1 MTSPFTLRCCVLC
14 SLFSVAMSSSA
25 GPAAGLRLH
34 GNSQGQQHRSLL
46 VHAPKVDQKLVICN
60 GYASPKALDIMQVR
74 TRESLTQGK
83 PLAYKQ
89 CKDFSLPL
97 EEGDQL
103 DFKSGGLDVGTF
115 YATGLPK
122 SAASLLLIP
131 HRRSPHSV
139 GISFQSHAFADIKSP
154 QIAVIDA
161 YRGNSDKQ
169 TAAVKI
175 TEDMPA
181 SNDPKADEEGAIEE
195 ELKFNSVVSVNPGK
209 YQISLTSTGGDKP
222 TTIALNAADASK
234 YVVMRLGVEGEGGSG
249 GHYPQELVVF
259 PNSAS
264 RLSVTLISVVAVLFG
279 LCGAF

>member
-1 MTSPFTLRCCVLC
+1 MTSQFTLRCCILC
-14 SLFSVAMSSSA
+14 SLFSVAMSS
-25 GPAAGLRLH
+25 PAALRLH
-34 GNSQGQQHRSLL
+34 GNGHGGQQHRSVL
-46 VHAPKVDQKLVICN
+46 VHAQKVDQKLVICN
-60 GYASPKALDIMQVR
+60 GYASPKALEIMQVR

-175 TEDMPA
+175 IEDMPA
-181 SNDPKADEEGAIEE
+181 SNDPTADKEEAMEE
-195 ELKFNSVVSVNPGK
+195 ELNFNSVVSVNPGK

-264 RLSVTLISVVAVLFG
+264 RLSVNLIAVVAVLLG
-279 LCGAF
+279 LHGAL